1 MLLVAFMIPASGLMV
16 YVHHCNMSNNTVLD
30 LESSS
35 SCCGAS
41 AKKANHCLV
50 DNSSAA
56 LAGTIISAPPC
67 CVESNLFL
75 KLTSDALLHSL
86 QLMHVDVAV
95 VPSITNINILLSE
108 ENLTSDILPDFT
120 EFPPGAE
127 HYIMFSSL
135 RL

>member
-1 MLLVAFMIPASGLMV
+1 
-16 YVHHCNMSNNTVLD
+16 MSNYTVLD

-41 AKKANHCLV
+41 SNEAKHCVV
-50 DNSSAA
+50 DNSSDT

-95 VPSITNINILLSE
+95 VPSINNINIQFSE
-108 ENLTSDILPDFT
+108 ENSASDILPDFT